1 MTEIVVGIGRAVG
14 NGTVAVTGTGTA
26 TDAGTGTGAGTST
39 GTGTGTSARTG
50 TGTGAGT
57 AADTGAEVGGG
68 SAAEVAVEFAAE
80 VEQLLCAVRQ
90 GRHLDVPGLLR
101 PLGPAGRKA
110 AVPELKRLRK
120 EVRGWDW
127 QRGRE
132 QRKVQCALR
141 LAGAGC
147 IAGAAAAAE
156 WIGGR
161 DLQEWGDAASPV
173 LGVLA
178 DRDQAW
184 LTEVARRL
192 AERPVVAEDEY
203 ALVHGLVRL
212 AGCPAPATDAY
223 VRGWTRQMSGRNLA
237 GNLRR
242 DPQTPVL
249 APRLLDLAEAPE
261 ALTWN
266 SAAGPGQWPTA
277 LAALTEEGLLD
288 RAALVDA
295 CVARLLRGGRPRDLR
310 LPLGLLQ
317 LLGTTAEERRSR
329 IPDWLG
335 MVADAPSPVAS
346 LAQEVLTDL
355 ALDGSLPVRELAEMS
370 GSALFRSEKKLVRA
384 QLTLLT
390 KVLRR
395 EPGAAAELL
404 PVLTDAFGHEDTA
417 IQERALKLVGRHLA
431 AVDERVREELAGAA
445 ALLSPVHRA
454 AAAELFGTE
463 AVAEAA
469 PYEEVLP
476 PVPGPRPVAPA
487 AGTVA
492 ELVEE
497 LVAHMR
503 RPGEPE
509 EFERALDGL
518 VRHAHRD
525 RAALTA
531 AVREAFAGAYW
542 ANGADYFSYGPRGLV
557 VALAALIGAVPLA
570 RIDDGRRRG
579 VTSCGHQ
586 GPSGVVDAR
595 LWEAAWLIVTEA
607 PVPFLLATPTE
618 HTGAID
624 PVVLAE
630 RLREY
635 RDAGVD
641 PAPVDLAQ
649 ALLRVRK
656 ADPAAARAAARASA
670 LGTRAGKRLA
680 EWLTADVSL
689 TPGVRFLTRGPDIRS
704 GRWWMADRLVAA
716 VKERRAI
723 REEFPPAFRWLG
735 GELTESVRRC
745 RHWSDQQR
753 HWPAVLPDDREVL
766 AVWLLPVVAGGADW
780 NGRGTA
786 WGLTA
791 LAEGDG
797 PVGPGVHAALAVG
810 LGSRHAED
818 RLTAVDA
825 LLVLAARGE
834 LDPALLGT
842 QLGTLLAEGTVKPNR
857 LADATRTAAATGAYG
872 TVWAVLAELLPGLLA
887 APKPP
892 RGVGELLAV
901 AAECVER
908 CGAGR
913 AVPGLA
919 EAAARPGSSQAVVQ
933 ARRLASALRQGTDQA
948 QSQSV

>member
-1 MTEIVVGIGRAVG
+1 M
-14 NGTVAVTGTGTA
+14 TGTGGETA
-26 TDAGTGTGAGTST
+26 VETGAGSDMDIH
-39 GTGTGTSARTG
+39 GTA
-50 TGTGAGT
+50 TGAGS
-57 AADTGAEVGGG
+57 DVGVGPG
-68 SAAEVAVEFAAE
+68 LAVE
-80 VEQLLCAVRQ
+80 VRQLLDAVRQ
-90 GRHLDVPGLLR
+90 GRHRDVPGLLK
-101 PLGPAGRKA
+101 PLDAAGRKA
-110 AVPELKRLRK
+110 AVPVLKQLRK

-132 QRKVQCALR
+132 QQNVQRALR

-147 IAGAAAAAE
+147 LTGAAAAAE

-161 DLQEWGDAASPV
+161 DLQEWGNEGAHL

-178 DRDQAW
+178 DRDPVW
-184 LTEVARRL
+184 LTEVTRRL
-192 AERPVVAEDEY
+192 AERPAVAEDEY
-203 ALVHGLVRL
+203 GLVHGLVQL
-212 AGCPAPATDAY
+212 TGCPAPATDAY
-223 VRGWTRQMSGRNLA
+223 VRGWTREMSGRTLA
-237 GNLRR
+237 DNLRR
-242 DPQTPVL
+242 DPQTPLLV
-249 APRLLDLAEAPE
+249 PRLLDLAEVPD
-261 ALTWN
+261 ALTWY
-266 SAAGPGQWPTA
+266 GTTDPDYQWPAA
-277 LAALTEEGLLD
+277 LAALAEEGLLD
-288 RAALVDA
+288 RGVLVDG

-317 LLGTTAEERRSR
+317 LLGTTGEERRSK

-346 LAQEVLTDL
+346 LAQEVLTGL
-355 ALDGSLPVRELAEMS
+355 ALDGTLPVRELAEMS

-384 QLTLLT
+384 QLALLA

-404 PVLTDAFGHEDTA
+404 PVVTDAFGHEDTA
-417 IQERALKLVGRHLA
+417 IQERALKLVGRHLS

-445 ALLSPVHRA
+445 ALLSPVHREA
-454 AAAELFGTE
+454 AAALFGTE
-463 AVAEAA
+463 AHAEAP

-476 PVPGPRPVAPA
+476 PVPEPRPVAPA

-497 LVAHMR
+497 LVAEMR
-503 RPGEPE
+503 RPGDPE
-509 EFERALDGL
+509 DFERALDGL

-525 RAALTA
+525 RAGLTA
-531 AVREAFAGAYW
+531 AVREAFADAYW
-542 ANGADYFSYGPRGLV
+542 TNGADHFSYGPRGLM
-557 VALAALIGAVPLA
+557 VAIAALLGAVPVS
-570 RIDDGRRRG
+570 RIDEGRRRS
-579 VTSCGHQ
+579 VASCGHA
-586 GPSGVVDAR
+586 GLSGVVEAR
-595 LWEAAWLIVTEA
+595 LWEAAWLIVTET
-607 PVPFLLATPTE
+607 PMPFLLAAPTL

-624 PVVLAE
+624 PLVLVE

-656 ADPAAARAAARASA
+656 GGPAATEAAGRAAA
-670 LGTRAGKRLA
+670 LGTRAGERLA

-704 GRWWMADRLVAA
+704 GRWWMVDRLVTA

-735 GELTESVRRC
+735 DEFADTVRRC
-745 RHWSDQQR
+745 RHWTEQR
-753 HWPAVLPDDREVL
+753 PQWPGVLPDDREVL

-780 NGRGTA
+780 DGRGTA

-791 LAEGDG
+791 LAEADG

-842 QLGTLLAEGTVKPNR
+842 QLGTLMAEGTVKPNR
-857 LADATRTAAATGAYG
+857 LADAARTAAAAGAYG

-892 RGVGELLAV
+892 RGGWELLAV

-908 CGAGR
+908 CGARG
-913 AVPGLA
+913 AVAGLA

-933 ARRLASALRQGTDQA
+933 ARRLASALRQGADQTD
-948 QSQSV
+948 SSSV